1 VFYEWIYKSWKRAT
15 GCARFWYACRGNEIR
30 LFLQP
35 MSNTSAFFSLR
46 PATSAD
52 APQLLRLIRLLA
64 EYEKAPHEVTNTV
77 EDIIQDGFGDH
88 PVFHAIVAET
98 EGRIVGMSLWYTRY
112 STWKGK
118 CLYLEDIIVEETHR
132 GKGIGK
138 ALFEATI
145 RAAKAMQA
153 KAMVWQ
159 VLDWNTPSIEFYK
172 KYGCDLDSSWIN
184 CKLTEQQI
192 NAFQ

>member
-1 VFYEWIYKSWKRAT
+1 
-15 GCARFWYACRGNEIR
+15 
-30 LFLQP
+30 
-35 MSNTSAFFSLR
+35 MSNNPASFSLR
-46 PATSAD
+46 AATAAD
-52 APQLLRLIRLLA
+52 ASELLRLIRLLA
-64 EYEKAPHEVTNTV
+64 EYEKAPQEVTNTV
-77 EDIIQDGFGDH
+77 EDILLDGFGAH
-88 PVFHAIVAET
+88 PVFQALVAEA

-118 CLYLEDIIVEETHR
+118 CLYLEDIIVEEAHR

-145 RAAKAMQA
+145 RVAKAMQS

-159 VLDWNTPSIEFYK
+159 GLDWNTPSIEFYK
-172 KYGCDLDSSWIN
+172 KYSCDLDNSWIN
-184 CKLTEQQI
+184 CKLTEEQI

>member
-1 VFYEWIYKSWKRAT
+1 MT
-15 GCARFWYACRGNEIR
+15 
-30 LFLQP
+30 
-35 MSNTSAFFSLR
+35 NTSTTFSLR
-46 PATSAD
+46 PATADD
-52 APQLLRLIRLLA
+52 APHLLRLIQLLA

-77 EDIIQDGFGDH
+77 EAIIQDGFGDH
-88 PVFHAIVAET
+88 PIFQAIVAET
-98 EGRIVGMSLWYTRY
+98 EGCIVGMSLWYTRY

-118 CLYLEDIIVEETHR
+118 CLYLEDIIVEEAYR

-145 RAAKAMQA
+145 REAKAMQA
-153 KAMVWQ
+153 KSMVWQ

-172 KYGCDLDSSWIN
+172 KYRCDLDSSWIN
-184 CKLTEQQI
+184 CKLTEEQI

>member
-1 VFYEWIYKSWKRAT
+1 
-15 GCARFWYACRGNEIR
+15 
-30 LFLQP
+30 
-35 MSNTSAFFSLR
+35 MSNYSPSFSLR
-46 PATSAD
+46 PAKKVD
-52 APQLLRLIRLLA
+52 APEILRLIKLLA

-77 EDIIQDGFGDH
+77 EDIIRDGFGEN
-88 PVFHAIVAET
+88 PIFWVIVAEADQ
-98 EGRIVGMSLWYTRY
+98 RIVGMSLWYIRY

-118 CLYLEDIIVEETHR
+118 CLYLEDIIVEEPYR

-145 RAAKAMQA
+145 HAAKNMQA

-172 KYGCDLDSSWIN
+172 KYGCELDNTWIN
-184 CKLTEQQI
+184 CKLTEEQLHTI
-192 NAFQ
+192 K